1 MEQVID
7 LDAAALAFE
16 RRRAAW
22 QERGWTV
29 GPLTWADGQYAG
41 PYPYDPTNWLNIDR
55 SAVRGDYSLGVVVR
69 HAGQEGELILYAGAG
84 ATSNI
89 GRGWTRSP
97 SRKHRGGTIGSTS
110 APSNTSSLVLKASS
124 RRANA

>member
-69 HAGQEGELILYAGAG
+69 HAGQEGELILYAG
-84 ATSNI
+84 
-89 GRGWTRSP
+89 GWCDLKYWSGLDEEP
-97 SRKHRGGTIGSTS
+97 IEEAPGWNDWLDLS
-110 APSNTSSLVLKASS
+110 AFEYVLA
-124 RRANA
+124 RFEGLFAQG